1 MLLCKSQVE
10 SYLLPPKCG
19 QEQAGAGRQT
29 GRQAA
34 LQDDLLL
41 V

>member
-10 SYLLPPKCG
+10 SHLLPPKCR
-19 QEQAGAGRQT
+19 QEQAGAGRQA